1 MWSEFLKIFFMF
13 APCLK
18 FCFSSELTIQLIRE
32 MKRLRM
38 IVFVFCFM
46 PETGQ
51 TPASRMWNNRS
62 NCRVYGGFSQLQA
75 CTFSEEKTY
84 S

>member
-1 MWSEFLKIFFMF
+1 
-13 APCLK
+13 
-18 FCFSSELTIQLIRE
+18 
-32 MKRLRM
+32 MKKLRM
-38 IVFVFCFM
+38 IVSVFCFM

-51 TPASRMWNNRS
+51 APASRMWNNRS